1 MSSLPVVAVAQYGPG
16 PDRDENLVAV
26 RELAARAADR
36 GANLVVFP
44 EYSSYFTPKPDEG
57 WVANA
62 EPLDGAFITGLA
74 AIAVELRV
82 VIVAGMLEVSRQTE
96 KCRNTIVALGT
107 DGRLLA
113 TSPKLHL
120 YDAFGAQESR
130 WVEPGEISAPQ
141 LFEFAGL
148 RVGIQTCYDLRFPEV
163 TRRLADAGADL
174 VLVPAEWVAGPGKRH
189 AWVTLAAARAIENTV
204 YLAAADHPPPIGVG
218 ASLIVDP
225 LGEQLAFVDD
235 EVDVAVASIERAH
248 LDEVRRINPAL
259 RLRRFQV
266 EPR

>member
-1 MSSLPVVAVAQYGPG
+1 MSTRTAVAVAQWGPG
-16 PDRDENLVAV
+16 ADRDVNLAEL
-26 RELAARAADR
+26 RELAQKAVDQ
-36 GANLVVFP
+36 GAGIVVFP
-44 EYSSYFTPKPDEG
+44 EYSAYFTPKPDEG

-62 EPLDGAFITGLA
+62 EPLDGPFVSGLSVIA
-74 AIAVELRV
+74 AELEV
-82 VIVAGMLEVSRQTE
+82 IIVAGLLEESSQHE
-96 KCRNTIVALGT
+96 KCRNTIVAVGA
-107 DGRLLA
+107 DGALLA

-204 YLAAADHPPPIGVG
+204 YLAGADHPPPIGAG

-225 LGEQLAFVDD
+225 LGAQLAYLDD
-235 EVDVAVASIERAH
+235 EVDVAVATPDRAH

-259 RLRRFQV
+259 QLRRFGV
-266 EPR
+266 APL